1 MNISCQRIYCFLLYF
16 SLLTSCTTNRYIY
29 PDPAV
34 KNKRLNLGLLTPNCI
49 LGVIQEGNKM
59 IYDSTASR
67 KAQKRITDLFK
78 ETVSQH
84 TSIKEIVTD
93 TASYRKIYQEVF
105 QISSKMR
112 IAKTKSRKQQIVDSC
127 SISKGLDS
135 LMQVNQIDQLV
146 ITYQQGFYRTKAN
159 YKKQN
164 LKATGV
170 GLLTLGLY
178 IPVPIGSQSLLVSW
192 VIDRN
197 KKALVFSNLKSEEM
211 HPTNMANLKQ
221 QVCELY
227 LKFYTGAYS
236 DGVCYPLLLG
246 K

>member
-1 MNISCQRIYCFLLYF
+1 
-16 SLLTSCTTNRYIY
+16 
-29 PDPAV
+29 
-34 KNKRLNLGLLTPNCI
+34 
-49 LGVIQEGNKM
+49 M
-59 IYDSTASR
+59 IYDSTASQ

-78 ETVSQH
+78 ETASQH
-84 TSIKEIVTD
+84 ASIKEIITD

-105 QISSKMR
+105 AISSKMK
-112 IAKTKSRKQQIVDSC
+112 IAKTKIRKQQIVDSC
-127 SISKGLDS
+127 SLSKGLDS
-135 LMQVNQIDQLV
+135 LMQANQIDQLV

-164 LKATGV
+164 LKGAGV

-197 KKALVFSNLKSEEM
+197 KKALVFSNLNSEQM
-211 HPTNMANLKQ
+211 HPTNRDNLKL

-227 LKFYTGAYS
+227 QKFYTAAYS
-236 DGVCYPLLLG
+236 NGVCYPL
-246 K
+246 